1 MKRKISK
8 KDIATLPKLYLLSK
22 KDMFVN
28 VTFQVF
34 WLGAVGRKSANVR
47 GQIHGL
53 GAG

>member
-34 WLGAVGRKSANVR
+34 WFLIRQN
-47 GQIHGL
+47 IHDYLKDLIFGPL
-53 GAG
+53 